1 MTVIDRSAITEHYRA
16 TAQWLMDWAEG
27 YDSGLSQHHTDGVD
41 DSKLIASMLRHKA
54 GNIEAL
60 INAYERLSR

>member
-1 MTVIDRSAITEHYRA
+1 VQSTRWLRA
-16 TAQWLMDWAEG
+16 WAEG

-54 GNIEAL
+54 GNIDAV
-60 INAYERLSR
+60 ISAYERLNP